1 MSTYTRPYQHVSRGA
16 GDQRRRGLFNDGCFG
31 FFRSRR
37 HRRVLELRHHGRR
50 SEKISV
56 ATRLHS
62 INLGGL
68 AMTYSAFYV
77 AEFPAFGYFPNN
89 VLSGYSLCGASNRHR
104 LSALFRCAAQGNQ
117 KNRPGR
123 SMHEVNDA
131 QWLAFEALA
140 KTYPNDNGVRL
151 TADLARWLVEEY
163 QRQKLP
169 VAPIVQRVVHSVT
182 QELQSFSSRAAGPN
196 QLATK

>member
-1 MSTYTRPYQHVSRGA
+1 MSYLVI
-16 GDQRRRGLFNDGCFG
+16 LFVG
-31 FFRSRR
+31 
-37 HRRVLELRHHGRR
+37 HRTDTDL
-50 SEKISV
+50 
-56 ATRLHS
+56 AHS
-62 INLGGL
+62 LGVWHKG
-68 AMTYSAFYV
+68 
-77 AEFPAFGYFPNN
+77 P
-89 VLSGYSLCGASNRHR
+89 
-104 LSALFRCAAQGNQ
+104 

>member
-1 MSTYTRPYQHVSRGA
+1 
-16 GDQRRRGLFNDGCFG
+16 
-31 FFRSRR
+31 
-37 HRRVLELRHHGRR
+37 
-50 SEKISV
+50 
-56 ATRLHS
+56 
-62 INLGGL
+62 
-68 AMTYSAFYV
+68 MTYSAFYV

-169 VAPIVQRVVHSVT
+169 VAPIVQRVLHTVT

-196 QLATK
+196 QLASYQVIFRCDRRPVREVARLSRKWLLLGKIRSARLRRWLHLRGNQALVKNRSCLH

>member
-1 MSTYTRPYQHVSRGA
+1 MTAV
-16 GDQRRRGLFNDGCFG
+16 G

-104 LSALFRCAAQGNQ
+104 QHSLGVRHKGP

>member
-16 GDQRRRGLFNDGCFG
+16 GDQRRRVVYSMTAVG
-31 FFRSRR
+31 FFRVKASPGAFSSCAITDGDLSK
-37 HRRVLELRHHGRR
+37 HRL
-50 SEKISV
+50 

-104 LSALFRCAAQGNQ
+104 QHSLGVRHKGP

-169 VAPIVQRVVHSVT
+169 VAPIVQRVVHTLSPKNCS
-182 QELQSFSSRAAGPN
+182 LLAAEPLD
-196 QLATK
+196 QTS

>member
-1 MSTYTRPYQHVSRGA
+1 MTAVSVSSGQGVTGA
-16 GDQRRRGLFNDGCFG
+16 FSSCAITDGDL
-31 FFRSRR
+31 SK
-37 HRRVLELRHHGRR
+37 HRL
-50 SEKISV
+50 

-169 VAPIVQRVVHSVT
+169 VAPIVQRVVHTVT